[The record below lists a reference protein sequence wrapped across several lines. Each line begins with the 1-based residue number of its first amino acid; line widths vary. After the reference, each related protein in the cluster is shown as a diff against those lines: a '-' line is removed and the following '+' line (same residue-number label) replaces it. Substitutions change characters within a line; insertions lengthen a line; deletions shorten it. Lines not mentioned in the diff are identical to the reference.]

1 MLLDAPGIVTVT
13 GPGGVGKTAL
23 VEHASAGWEAWSP
36 WLVEPVRVDL
46 SDLSRAEMVL
56 GAIADA
62 VGIAESTESPLAQ
75 QVAAALSTDAPV
87 VVLDNF
93 EHVVTSAPLMVA
105 LARGCPR
112 LRLVITSR
120 VPLRVRDERV
130 FELGPLPLPDD
141 AATAT
146 HPALALFAEVA
157 VGIDPAAVIDGHE
170 QTVASICRR
179 LDGLPLAIELA
190 AARSAVLGPA
200 QIDALLAGG
209 RHLAVLRDGPHDV
222 PDRQRDLESTLAWSY
237 GLLGTLEQQLLAV
250 LSAFASWFDL
260 DDVGAV
266 AGVVDDDIDV
276 GGWLDALSVLVD
288 AHLVTSEQV
297 DDERRYRIAVP
308 VREFCERR
316 LLALPVLAEASA
328 IAHRDRAIAVAR
340 SGLLDTEERDAHR
353 GFARLGVAAGDL
365 TTAFDTALAADDAP
379 LTAAVAPALSALGYE
394 RGLFAEL
401 LPRLRLAVGLLDRTG
416 APLADQAQVR
426 GWLALLDA
434 ERRTSADDPAR
445 LEKALLDAADV
456 ARASG
461 DTDARLRTLMFV
473 ALATRTVHNFDSATA
488 GAREGI
494 AVAEA
499 ADRVAWLGR
508 FEVEA
513 AMVAQKV
520 GDDER
525 AVELARQALLRGHEI
540 GDPRTVVRAVGV
552 LRPPGGVRSEPPLA
566 CPTLDEA
573 LTMAIAAN
581 DAVGMRYLYPMAAS
595 EAADRRDWTRAAQ
608 RCADGLREAIESGST
623 DFGRVDAMVLS
634 GVYFALG
641 EPEVAAELLGVIA
654 DHWPRQRLGIA
665 LVTRQSVDGFF
676 RMLEHRIGA
685 DAYERAMRRGAT
697 REPHTALVWALE
709 QASRLAAARDPGAGP
724 ATVLT
729 ARELDVL
736 RLVARGQSNK
746 EIAVELG
753 ITPKTAM
760 HHTSAIYR
768 KLRVRGRTEATA
780 VAHQNGLL
788 AQA

>member
-1 MLLDAPGIVTVT
+1 MLLDAPGIVMVT

-23 VEHASAGWEAWSP
+23 VERALTGWDEWSP
-36 WLVEPVRVDL
+36 WLVEPVHVDL
-46 SDLSRAEMVL
+46 SELGRSDMVL
-56 GAIADA
+56 PTIAHA
-62 VGIAESTESPLAQ
+62 VGIAESTESPLAL
-75 QVAAALSTDAPV
+75 QVAAALSADTPV

-93 EHVVTSAPLMVA
+93 EHVVTAAPEIAA
-105 LARGCPR
+105 LARRCPD
-112 LRLVITSR
+112 LRIVVTSR

-130 FELGPLPLPDD
+130 FELAPLPLPDD
-141 AATAT
+141 AATVA
-146 HPALALFAEVA
+146 HPALALFAKVA
-157 VGIDPAAVIDGHE
+157 VDANPAAVIDGHE

-200 QIDALLAGG
+200 QIDALLADG
-209 RHLAVLRDGPHDV
+209 RHLAVLRDGPHDA
-222 PDRQRDLESTLAWSY
+222 PERQRDLEATLAWSY
-237 GLLGTLEQQLLAV
+237 GLLGTREQQLLAV
-250 LSAFASWFDL
+250 LSAFAGWFDL

-266 AGVVDDDIDV
+266 AGVVDDIDIEA
-276 GGWLDALSVLVD
+276 WLDALSVLVD

-297 DDERRYRIAVP
+297 GDGRRYRIAVP

-316 LLALPVLAEASA
+316 LGALPALAAASA
-328 IAHRDRAIAVAR
+328 SAHRHRTIAVAR
-340 SGLLDTEERDAHR
+340 SALLGTEGRAADR
-353 GFARLGVAAGDL
+353 GFARLGAAASDL
-365 TTAFDTALAADDAP
+365 TTAFDAALATGDAP
-379 LTAAVAPALSALGYE
+379 LVAAVAPALSALGYE

-401 LPRLRLAVGLLDRTG
+401 PPRLRLAVGLLDEAS
-416 APLADQAQVR
+416 APLADRAHVR

-445 LEKALLDAADV
+445 LERALLEATDL

-461 DTDARLRTLMFV
+461 DIDVRLRTLMFV
-473 ALATRTVHNFDSATA
+473 ALAARTVHNFDSAMTA
-488 GAREGI
+488 AQEGI
-494 AVAEA
+494 AVAGA

-508 FEVEA
+508 FEVET

-525 AVELARQALLRGHEI
+525 ATELARRALHRGREI

-552 LRPPGGVRSEPPLA
+552 LRPPGVAGFEPPLG

-573 LTMAIAAN
+573 LTIAISAN

-595 EAADRRDWTRAAQ
+595 EAAHRGDWTRAAQ

-634 GVYFALG
+634 GVYLAVG

-654 DHWPRQRLGIA
+654 DHWPRLRLGIA
-665 LVTRQSVDGFF
+665 LVTRQSADRRFPK
-676 RMLEHRIGA
+676 LEQRIGT
-685 DAYERAMRRGAT
+685 DAFERAVRLGAT
-697 REPHTALVWALE
+697 REPHTALLWALE
-709 QASRLAAARDPGAGP
+709 QASRLAALRDPAAGP
-724 ATVLT
+724 AAVLT

-768 KLRVRGRTEATA
+768 KLHVRGRTEATA
-780 VAHQNGLL
+780 VAHQTGLL
-788 AQA
+788 APV